1 MTDFNVTMPIKIE
14 DEELSKANRSD
25 IITKEFLESK
35 GACREQLEILFTEF
49 PNGGEVTLG
58 NCLRAAA
65 LNIDFDWAADKLLS
79 TTARKAYLE
88 AKAKAPAQ
96 KAYDEAKAPARKAYD
111 EAIAPTWKVYDEV
124 MATARK
130 AYLEAKAPSQ
140 KAYDEAIAPERKAY
154 LEARATAWKVYKEA
168 TAPAWKVYKEATA
181 PAFYQSWLVDHPN
194 TAAAIAAAK
203 EGTK

>member
-79 TTARKAYLE
+79 TTARKAY
-88 AKAKAPAQ
+88 
-96 KAYDEAKAPARKAYD
+96 Y

>member
-79 TTARKAYLE
+79 TTARKAY
-88 AKAKAPAQ
+88 
-96 KAYDEAKAPARKAYD
+96 Y
-111 EAIAPTWKVYDEV
+111 EAIAPTWKVYKEAMVLAWEV
-124 MATARK
+124 CKEATAPT
-130 AYLEAKAPSQ
+130 L
-140 KAYDEAIAPERKAY
+140 
-154 LEARATAWKVYKEA
+154 KVYKEA

-181 PAFYQSWLVDHPN
+181 PALKVYKEAMVLALKVYKEAMVLAFYQSWLVDHPN
-194 TAAAIAAAK
+194 TEVSIAEAK
-203 EGTK
+203 EGTNE